1 MSDGGFRRDAT
12 ALQVAWALEVTLLA
26 GSGGGGL
33 GLTWQRGSTIERSR
47 MFRKIIVVILL
58 SAFSFGFSRQAFAQ
72 APSSAGVRRPGSPL
86 DESEKGLW
94 DAKPATRRSG
104 FTAGLMG
111 GLSFGTVVG
120 YPNDFSKWDQPA
132 YRSATSGI
140 GNGGTIYLG
149 GALTDWFTFGI
160 GFESSTYGGSRNFT
174 RGWAILFHTEAF
186 PLFSLGGGYRDI
198 GIFADV
204 GTGMATIHRR
214 SDEAE
219 YSSSGSL
226 SIGGLG
232 VFWEP
237 WRLAGHIAL
246 GPFLSGTFEASDS
259 LTRVFGLAGFR
270 AAFYGGP

>member
-1 MSDGGFRRDAT
+1 MSRKTSVVAVSLSFACFSGRALADAPP
-12 ALQVAWALEVTLLA
+12 AAAA
-26 GSGGGGL
+26 
-33 GLTWQRGSTIERSR
+33 
-47 MFRKIIVVILL
+47 RKTEGPV
-58 SAFSFGFSRQAFAQ
+58 
-72 APSSAGVRRPGSPL
+72 

-94 DAKPATRRSG
+94 DATPATRRSG

-132 YRSATSGI
+132 YRSATSGV

-160 GFESSTYGGSRNFT
+160 GFEGSTYGGSRNFS
-174 RGWAILFHTEAF
+174 REWAILFHTEVF
-186 PLFSLGGGYRDI
+186 PLFSLGRAYQDLGVFVDI
-198 GIFADV
+198 
-204 GTGMATIHRR
+204 GTGMATINRR

-226 SIGGLG
+226 SIGGIG

-237 WRLAGHIAL
+237 WRLAGHFAF
-246 GPFLSGTFEASDS
+246 GPFVSGTFESSDP
-259 LTRVFGLAGFR
+259 LTRVFGLVGFR